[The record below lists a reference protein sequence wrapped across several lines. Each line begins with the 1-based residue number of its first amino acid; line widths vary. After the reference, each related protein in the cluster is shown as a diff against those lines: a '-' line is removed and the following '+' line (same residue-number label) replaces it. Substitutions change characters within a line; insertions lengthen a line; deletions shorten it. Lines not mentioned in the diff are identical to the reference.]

1 MNMEHLAD
9 IEAIKQLKARYFR
22 LMDTKNWAEFGDVFT
37 REAVLGGGDQQIAGR
52 PAIVEF
58 ISTVSDGVRSA
69 HQGFLPEIEIVG
81 AGQASGI
88 WAMSDYFEV
97 RGTEPPVGFQGY
109 GHYADRYALEE
120 GAWRRTRPS
129 AAAGRQHA
137 RAGSP
142 PRRRHPAPP
151 PCRVPSSPAGPPWP
165 TAPGA
170 RRNPDL
176 VRRPG
181 RAAIEQPRPRPPRR

>member
-1 MNMEHLAD
+1 MAEMNVEHLAD

-37 REAVLGGGDQQIAGR
+37 RDAVLGGGDQEIAGR

-58 ISTVSDGVRSA
+58 ISTVSGGVRSA
-69 HQGFLPEIEIVG
+69 HQGFLPEIEILG

-120 GAWRRTRPS
+120 GTWRISASRLTRIKIIPL
-129 AAAGRQHA
+129 AG
-137 RAGSP
+137 GL
-142 PRRRHPAPP
+142 PAFY
-151 PCRVPSSPAGPPWP
+151 RE
-165 TAPGA
+165 
-170 RRNPDL
+170 RL
-176 VRRPG
+176 VSTPG
-181 RAAIEQPRPRPPRR
+181 RGIDQVSQA

>member
-1 MNMEHLAD
+1 MNVEHLAD

-37 REAVLGGGDQQIAGR
+37 RDAVLGGGDQQIAGR
-52 PAIVEF
+52 PAIVEY

-69 HQGFLPEIEIVG
+69 HQGFLPEIEILG

-120 GAWRRTRPS
+120 GTWRISASRLTRIKIVPL
-129 AAAGRQHA
+129 AG
-137 RAGSP
+137 GL
-142 PRRRHPAPP
+142 PAFY
-151 PCRVPSSPAGPPWP
+151 REREKVERG
-165 TAPGA
+165 
-170 RRNPDL
+170 
-176 VRRPG
+176 
-181 RAAIEQPRPRPPRR
+181 Q